1 MRDGLADRAG
11 GTVDQ
16 LLLVVKY
23 KQFYLADGVAIG
35 KRSAVEAELKLPF
48 AGQAIPPATCDR
60 KEEHGQ
66 EQQQQVL
73 QPPQGGTGICVFVFV
88 HLILYL
94 QIAYTG
100 CDTGG

>member
-1 MRDGLADRAG
+1 M
-11 GTVDQ
+11 
-16 LLLVVKY
+16 
-23 KQFYLADGVAIG
+23 DGVAIG

-73 QPPQGGTGICVFVFV
+73 QPPRGGTGICVFVFV
-88 HLILYL
+88 HFILLLLINMHPVIPGLTRDRML
-94 QIAYTG
+94 H
-100 CDTGG
+100 